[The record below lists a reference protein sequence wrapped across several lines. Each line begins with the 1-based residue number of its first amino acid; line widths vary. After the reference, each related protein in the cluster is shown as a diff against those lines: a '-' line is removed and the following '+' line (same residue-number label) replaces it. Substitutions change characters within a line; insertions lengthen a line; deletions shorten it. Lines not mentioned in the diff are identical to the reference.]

1 MPTFGFDG
9 KKSPETL
16 TLPMMSLREVVMF
29 PKSIV
34 PLFVGRE
41 ASIKAIETAVADY
54 GKQIFLVT
62 QKSPEK
68 EHPEAEDLYRVGTV
82 SKILQMLRLPDGTIK
97 VLFEGFSRASWSPED
112 DMLSY
117 GEEEGE
123 YPQARFVKLEE
134 GKGVSPESK
143 ALIRAVQESLDEFGK
158 VNKKVAP
165 EAILAMSTI
174 KEPGQLA
181 DQIMPH
187 LKIDFSRKQEIL
199 EELDSARRLERVYE
213 LLLGEIEIVSIEKR
227 VKGRV
232 KDQMEKNQ
240 REYYLNE
247 QVKAINKEMGRED
260 DPQAEAQDL
269 EEQLDAK
276 PMSDENRERVRKE
289 IKKMR
294 TMQPSSAEYTVVRN
308 YIDWVLD
315 LPWDDIKDDK
325 DVDITQAR
333 AILDEDHYGLEKPK
347 ERILEYLAVQTLVS
361 SGLLASAKRPLPSPL
376 HDPWTVSFCDFPSA
390 VCVTRPRFAAIVAPM
405 LVPCRARSSSRSSA

>member
-9 KKSPETL
+9 KKSPEIL

-29 PKSIV
+29 PRSIV

-62 QKSPEK
+62 QKTPEK
-68 EHPEAEDLYRVGTV
+68 EHPEPDDLYEIGTV

-97 VLFEGFSRASWSPED
+97 VLFEGVSRATWESD
-112 DMLSY
+112 GGKISY
-117 GEEEGE
+117 DVEEEGD
-123 YPQARFVKLEE
+123 YPKVQVTSLTENLKAT
-134 GKGVSPESK
+134 PEAK
-143 ALIRAVQESLDEFGK
+143 ALIRAIHESLDEFGR

-181 DQIMPH
+181 DQVMPH
-187 LKIDFSRKQEIL
+187 LKIDFARKQDIL
-199 EELDSARRLERVYE
+199 EEMDPVIRLEQVYE

-260 DPQAEAQDL
+260 DPQAEAL
-269 EEQLDAK
+269 ELEDQLEAK
-276 PMSDENRERVRKE
+276 
-289 IKKMR
+289 IG
-294 TMQPSSAEYTVVRN
+294 
-308 YIDWVLD
+308 
-315 LPWDDIKDDK
+315 
-325 DVDITQAR
+325 R
-333 AILDEDHYGLEKPK
+333 AH
-347 ERILEYLAVQTLVS
+347 V
-361 SGLLASAKRPLPSPL
+361 
-376 HDPWTVSFCDFPSA
+376 
-390 VCVTRPRFAAIVAPM
+390 
-405 LVPCRARSSSRSSA
+405 